1 MQSVRHRRYGRR
13 LAALVATGSLVV
25 SFAAAAGADTVYN
38 TLGTINID
46 DTLEVINMTY
56 PGAAVMTSLQV
67 QVVDSDGQH
76 GCNLQG
82 NPFDL
87 TMSAQADPKVVTVSF
102 PHGATFENCSSVVD
116 VLVTPT
122 GPGDTDVKFTGT
134 PTYPPGVD
142 SHGSFS
148 TLEANFHVTVA
159 PSVTNPPPVACDAD
173 PAAPAWANAILRAN
187 PIYKNRTENKNI
199 IAAVAQH
206 MGPQADFTMGAV
218 TYPKNNHHGYEAAV
232 YDFMKNTLGLGNLA
246 EPGDWSK
253 IVRPGWE
260 CSGPTS

>member
-1 MQSVRHRRYGRR
+1 MQSVRNRGYGRR
-13 LAALVATGSLVV
+13 LAALLAAGSLVLGV
-25 SFAAAAGADTVYN
+25 AATAGADTVYN

-56 PGAAVMTSLQV
+56 PTGAPVMTSLKV

-87 TMSAQADPKVVTVSF
+87 TMSATTTTAGVVTVSF
-102 PHGATFENCSSVVD
+102 PHGSRFENCSSVVD

-122 GPGDTDVKFTGT
+122 GVGSTEVRFTGT
-134 PTYPPGVD
+134 PSYPPGVD

-148 TLEANFHVTVA
+148 TLEANFRVNVTA
-159 PSVTNPPPVACDAD
+159 SVSNPPPVACDAD

-187 PIYKNRTENKNI
+187 PVYKNRTDNKNI
-199 IAAVAQH
+199 ISAVARQ
-206 MGPQADFTMGAV
+206 MDPEAV
-218 TYPKNNHHGYEAAV
+218 FGTYPKNNHHGYEQAV
-232 YDFMKNTLGLGNLA
+232 YDFMKYDLGLKLA
-246 EPGDWSK
+246 DPGDWSG
-253 IVRPGWE
+253 IVRPDWS
-260 CSGPTS
+260 CSNQTS